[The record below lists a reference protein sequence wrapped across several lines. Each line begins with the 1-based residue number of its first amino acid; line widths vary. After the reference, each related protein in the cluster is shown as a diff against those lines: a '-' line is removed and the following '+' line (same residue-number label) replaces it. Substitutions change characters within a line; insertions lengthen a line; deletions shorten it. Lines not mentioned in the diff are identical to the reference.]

1 MLFTYVGFN
10 RSTALFVF
18 HRTCEL
24 FEIPDWCNVLSTIIT
39 HGSSPVRD
47 RHRFVAF
54 VLMKEN
60 EIKALFEI
68 NLGVFSEIVMH

>member
-1 MLFTYVGFN
+1 MEAKLY
-10 RSTALFVF
+10 FVV

-68 NLGVFSEIVMH
+68 NLGVFSEAVMH